1 MNLFKISWKNIW
13 HKPMNTALSV
23 VLLAFGVG
31 IISLLLLMEEQLT
44 SKFNRNIKDIDM
56 VLGAKGSPM
65 QLILANVYH
74 VDAPTGNIKVKDAQR
89 IIKSP
94 LIKEAIPLAYG
105 DNFQNWRIVGTNEKY
120 PNHYECKIV
129 QGQMFSA
136 PFEATIGS
144 NVAKES
150 GLKLGDTFISTH
162 GFDQK
167 AESDEDGHHH
177 DNPYTV
183 KGIFEESNCAIDN
196 LILTPVESVWMVHE
210 HAHDEEGHHEG
221 EDHHEGEEQHD
232 EKTHQPEAEDHD
244 HEEHDHAEE
253 GQHDPDHESAEL
265 ADHADHDHSEEQHG
279 HEGETADHAEEHAH
293 EADESEREMTAYLLV
308 KRNASALMM
317 LPNSIKDTNMQLAL
331 PAIEVNRLS
340 QNFGLGMGTMKAI
353 AIFIML
359 LSFISIFI
367 SLFNSL
373 KERKYE
379 LALMRTMG
387 GTRATLSRLILQE
400 GVILVILG
408 FTLGLI
414 LSRVGLLVL
423 SNMLKEN
430 FHYSMS
436 NIGFTMNELVLF
448 GITLLVGI
456 VASLLPAVKALK
468 MDISKTLGNG

>member
-1 MNLFKISWKNIW
+1 
-13 HKPMNTALSV
+13 
-23 VLLAFGVG
+23 
-31 IISLLLLMEEQLT
+31 
-44 SKFNRNIKDIDM
+44 
-56 VLGAKGSPM
+56 
-65 QLILANVYH
+65 
-74 VDAPTGNIKVKDAQR
+74 
-89 IIKSP
+89 
-94 LIKEAIPLAYG
+94 
-105 DNFQNWRIVGTNEKY
+105 
-120 PNHYECKIV
+120 
-129 QGQMFSA
+129 MFAA

-144 NVAKES
+144 NVARET
-150 GLKLGDTFISTH
+150 GLKIGDTFISTH

-167 AESDEDGHHH
+167 AEGDEDGHHH
-177 DNPYTV
+177 DSPFTV

-196 LILTPVESVWMVHE
+196 LILTSVESVWMVHE
-210 HAHDEEGHHEG
+210 HAHDEEGHHDGEG
-221 EDHHEGEEQHD
+221 HEEGDEHHD
-232 EKTHQPEAEDHD
+232 EVAHQTETEDHD
-244 HEEHDHAEE
+244 HEGHDHADE
-253 GQHDPDHESAEL
+253 GQQDPDHEAAE
-265 ADHADHDHSEEQHG
+265 HSDHDHSAEG
-279 HEGETADHAEEHAH
+279 HDHDQEGQTAEHSEDHHDASDGHNHEEEHAN
-293 EADESEREMTAYLLV
+293 ETDESEREMTAYLLV

-317 LPNSIKDTNMQLAL
+317 LPNSIRDTNMQLAL

-408 FTLGLI
+408 FALGLV

-430 FHYSMS
+430 FHYSIS
-436 NIGFTMNELVLF
+436 NIGLTLNELVLF

-456 VASLLPAVKALK
+456 VASLLPAVKALR